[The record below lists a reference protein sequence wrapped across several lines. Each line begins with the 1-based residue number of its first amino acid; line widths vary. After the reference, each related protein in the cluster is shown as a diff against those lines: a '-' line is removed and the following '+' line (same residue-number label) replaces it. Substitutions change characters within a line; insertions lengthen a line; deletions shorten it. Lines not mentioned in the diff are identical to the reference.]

1 MGKFAIPTV
10 SLLEQRSEE
19 YGVLHSTK
27 KNSVLCLQVN
37 LSAVSKDGMS
47 L

>member
-10 SLLEQRSEE
+10 SLLEQRAEE

-27 KNSVLCLQVN
+27 KKSVLYVQVN
-37 LSAVSKDGMS
+37 LAAVSKDGMS
-47 L
+47 